1 MVLSLKCKPKSPK
14 IFYILNKHKQANN
27 NALIILIFW
36 ESSAE
41 LSDFSFLL

>member
-14 IFYILNKHKQANN
+14 IFYIANKYEEVNN

-36 ESSAE
+36 ESPAE
-41 LSDFSFLL
+41 LNDFSFLL

>member
-14 IFYILNKHKQANN
+14 IFSILNTYKQANN

-36 ESSAE
+36 ESPAE
-41 LSDFSFLL
+41 LSDFSFPL

>member
-14 IFYILNKHKQANN
+14 IFYISNKYEEANN

-36 ESSAE
+36 ESPAE

>member
-14 IFYILNKHKQANN
+14 IFYILNKYEETNN

-36 ESSAE
+36 ESLAE